1 MANPQ
6 PVYWGY
12 SGDPVIDAMT
22 NGFVWILGPDKT
34 IDWSVSG
41 GFAGEYWRNA
51 DAIAYGVGQILSTF
65 SYYAD
70 VKFNYLGSFTN
81 PLVAKAAGS
90 EIDITLSAST
100 SFFPSSNTWA
110 RGFFP
115 EPDSYATYYVGE
127 AGDVYLNINSQA
139 NYLSTYAPGSAGW
152 FVFLHEL
159 GHTLGL
165 KHPHDDGGFGRPTLA
180 QIGLASLD
188 DDWATVMSY
197 NDDYSWNLAQWDP
210 ATPMVLDVLAL
221 QYLYGPNMA
230 TNAGDTV
237 FQLTRTNL
245 YVTAWDASGNDTVDA
260 SGSSEGW
267 MIVLPSVEPSK
278 VVPTKVGLATPIADL
293 SLVAPKTL
301 EWLMGDIE
309 NATGSSSADVI
320 FGTDAP
326 NILKGAGGD
335 DYLFGGGGNDF
346 IDGGSGSD
354 SAHYAGSILNFSV
367 SHSATSWT
375 VADHTLI
382 EGTDTLTNVETL
394 VFSDKTIDLSV
405 TAAAADVSAASLQS
419 VVELYIAFFNRVPDS
434 EGMTYWLQQV
444 AGNTSITQI
453 ANSFYTAALQYPTL
467 TGYSSTMS
475 NADFVT
481 MVYKNVLGRTTVD
494 SSGMQYWT
502 TALANGTETHGT
514 LVESILT
521 SAHTFK
527 GDATYGWVADLLDN
541 KYAVGK
547 LFAIDEGLSFNT
559 PADSIQQGMAI
570 AAAVTPTDTHA
581 AISLIG
587 VSASAIHLT

>member
-1 MANPQ
+1 
-6 PVYWGY
+6 
-12 SGDPVIDAMT
+12 
-22 NGFVWILGPDKT
+22 
-34 IDWSVSG
+34 
-41 GFAGEYWRNA
+41 
-51 DAIAYGVGQILSTF
+51 
-65 SYYAD
+65 
-70 VKFNYLGSFTN
+70 
-81 PLVAKAAGS
+81 
-90 EIDITLSAST
+90 
-100 SFFPSSNTWA
+100 
-110 RGFFP
+110 
-115 EPDSYATYYVGE
+115 
-127 AGDVYLNINSQA
+127 
-139 NYLSTYAPGSAGW
+139 
-152 FVFLHEL
+152 
-159 GHTLGL
+159 
-165 KHPHDDGGFGRPTLA
+165 
-180 QIGLASLD
+180 
-188 DDWATVMSY
+188 
-197 NDDYSWNLAQWDP
+197 
-210 ATPMVLDVLAL
+210 
-221 QYLYGPNMA
+221 
-230 TNAGDTV
+230 
-237 FQLTRTNL
+237 
-245 YVTAWDASGNDTVDA
+245 
-260 SGSSEGW
+260 
-267 MIVLPSVEPSK
+267 
-278 VVPTKVGLATPIADL
+278 
-293 SLVAPKTL
+293 
-301 EWLMGDIE
+301 
-309 NATGSSSADVI
+309 
-320 FGTDAP
+320 
-326 NILKGAGGD
+326 LKGAGGD